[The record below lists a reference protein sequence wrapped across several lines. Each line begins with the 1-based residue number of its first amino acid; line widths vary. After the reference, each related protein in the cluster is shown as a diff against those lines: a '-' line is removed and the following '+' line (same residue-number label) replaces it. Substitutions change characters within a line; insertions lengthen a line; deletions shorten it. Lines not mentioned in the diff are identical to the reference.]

1 VAPDS
6 AHDIG
11 EPVRGVVREDA
22 LAAVRY
28 GASQELRHRHAFDLG
43 GAPHSRFGL
52 IIQADATH
60 HESVSHTA
68 CGVIQGRPTSIP
80 TAIDL
85 IYGQLYDRLLFR
97 LGDESTPLEQL
108 RALVCKV
115 ALHNSARRI

>member
-22 LAAVRY
+22 LAGSDTAR
-28 GASQELRHRHAFDLG
+28 LRNSDTDTPSISAARRTRD
-43 GAPHSRFGL
+43 
-52 IIQADATH
+52 
-60 HESVSHTA
+60 SVSSSKRTLRIVRAYH
-68 CGVIQGRPTSIP
+68 IQSTVYYRSSDSIP

-97 LGDESTPLEQL
+97 LGGESKPLEQL